1 MLTGLIGWLG
11 CTPQKIQQEYIDSL
25 REDVE
30 WMGWTPVQTTF
41 TSDYFDQCVIL
52 SN

>member
-1 MLTGLIGWLG
+1 MCVSTLLPP
-11 CTPQKIQQEYIDSL
+11 PQTRSRHEQEYIDSL

-41 TSDYFDQCVIL
+41 TSDYFDQCVP
-52 SN
+52 